1 MRVPVSRLPGD
12 ARDALGVVLVSVTL
26 LLVVLRYALGIGAG
40 TLLVAIVI
48 LAVGLWM
55 SNLLDPTLVGVFVIG
70 SIWLTQSA
78 ERALVGFTY
87 PATWLVVF
95 GIVMGA
101 AIERSGLSDR
111 LERALYAHLLPTG
124 GVTDPERVYR
134 KLLVVLCLVGAGL
147 ALVVPSAMVR
157 VLVLAPVV
165 ADIGARFSRDSARVG
180 IFTGPLVATYYSG
193 TGVQTGSLPNV
204 VVVDILQ
211 ASGGVDISWLEW
223 LLTMFP
229 LMGVARALL
238 VALVVARLCRPDGT
252 DFDSH
257 RSATGT
263 VDDQSG
269 RMAVL
274 LLLGVTIW
282 LTDAWHGLHPA
293 FGALVVVGLALLP
306 PLDVLSADAL
316 ADVDVSIAFFV
327 AAVFAIADG
336 LTATGIADQ
345 AARTLIGTV
354 PEPSSLAGSLVFT
367 FAVTL
372 VSMLFVEGVAVASIL
387 TPVLLESVPAAHA
400 TPVVLAEAVALGTY
414 FFPYQSGV
422 LIAILG
428 EGVVETRQ
436 LVVVVSACSI
446 ASTVLLV
453 PLQFAVLVLVS

>member
-1 MRVPVSRLPGD
+1 MKGPVSGIVDD
-12 ARDALGVVLVSVTL
+12 ASDALGIVLVSATL
-26 LLVVLRYALGIGAG
+26 VLLVLQYPLGTDTDTLLVV
-40 TLLVAIVI
+40 IVV
-48 LAVGLWM
+48 LAVCLWM
-55 SNLLDPTLVGVFVIG
+55 TNLLDPTLVGVFVIG

-95 GIVMGA
+95 GIVMGE
-101 AIERSGLSDR
+101 AIERSGLGAR
-111 LERALYAHLLPTG
+111 FERALYGQFLPTG

-134 KLLVVLCLVGAGL
+134 RLLVVLCLAGAGL

-157 VLVLAPVV
+157 VLVMAPIVT
-165 ADIGARFSRDSARVG
+165 DIGGRFSRDSARVG

-211 ASGGVDISWLEW
+211 ASGGVDVSWLGW

-229 LMGVARALL
+229 LMGLGRALL
-238 VALVVARLCRPDGT
+238 VALVVARLCRPTGT
-252 DFDSH
+252 DFESPDTS
-257 RSATGT
+257 RRA
-263 VDDQSG
+263 VDDRSG
-269 RMAVL
+269 RMALL
-274 LLLGVTIW
+274 LLLGVAIW

-293 FGALVVVGLALLP
+293 FGALVVVVLALLP
-306 PLDVLSADAL
+306 PVEVLSIDAL
-316 ADVDVSIAFFV
+316 EDVDVSIAFFV

-345 AARTLIGTV
+345 AARTVLGTV

-400 TPVVLAEAVALGTY
+400 TPVVMAEAMALGTY

-428 EGVVETRQ
+428 EGVVETKQ
-436 LVVVVSACSI
+436 LVVVASACSI

-453 PLQFAVLVLVS
+453 PLQFGVLVLLS